1 MDKRDDLNPQIRLDK
16 DPMHDPHQPE
26 FKPDGWTPEDISF
39 YFDRALKV
47 LNTENFTTAKEY
59 IDLLVNQCLAE
70 RHWSDAF
77 THFLTKVKEMGLEI
91 ETDQSQYETLA
102 SKLFYWRTV
111 RMMIHAAGLI
121 RYEEEILKYEIAKF
135 YAPAPILAPPKTREV
150 PVAAPRTRRA
160 KEPERESIFRPK
172 PKLAT
177 PPSPKFNK
185 PKPEPIPPKKPAD
198 NRG

>member
-1 MDKRDDLNPQIRLDK
+1 VDKPKELNPQIQLDSEA
-16 DPMHDPHQPE
+16 MDPHSPS
-26 FKPDGWTPEDISF
+26 FVKPDGWTKEDISF

-77 THFLTKVKEMGLEI
+77 THFLTKIKEMGLEI
-91 ETDQSQYETLA
+91 ETDQLQYENLA

-135 YAPAPILAPPKTREV
+135 YAPPPPILPPPRTREV
-150 PVAAPRTRRA
+150 PVVSSRPRRA
-160 KEPERESIFRPK
+160 DEKAPRESILNPK
-172 PKLAT
+172 PK
-177 PPSPKFNK
+177 PKPAAAPAPVRNK
-185 PKPEPIPPKKPAD
+185 PKSQPIPDKK
-198 NRG
+198 